1 MDIGHEYE
9 RLRQEKI
16 ARNEAHLAKLGFNK
30 ELKTKKTK
38 KKKTRKTRTPPSD
51 EPRRKNLVR
60 TSRIMINY
68 EEKENGEDDGSSDGG
83 VRVRPTSNLD
93 IGSRVHV
100 DFKGTLYKA
109 TIRKHRVKSDKIEFL
124 IHFDGNKKYNVRWI
138 PVDSIK
144 STDEPSEDGEEDEDN
159 DKDNEDDDDNN
170 DDVGCFSNEVEGGV
184 PCAPHTTWIKRLHNL
199 NQTPSYRR
207 SDAEKYEI
215 QNIMK
220 KLNEMKSR
228 GEIGGK
234 PCGLNISWTFE
245 KNQIGEHR
253 IGRMVGQSM
262 SFIVYPE
269 IICTGD
275 NPSLGEVISGIKQT
289 KNTKI
294 GKDVSIIE
302 VPSDMLEYCG
312 FDQIAQNAKSFI
324 TSRFE
329 IIFGLKNE
337 NGELEMYY
345 FGEKISKG
353 EGRKNITIPKRMFAN
368 SQRTMGKVLSRGR
381 FGLMCFSTNRNKND
395 WERCECDHM
404 NGDPTD
410 DREENV
416 RWLTPA
422 DNKNNYRKK
431 GPVISCRTKLAKLV
445 SV

>member
-1 MDIGHEYE
+1 M
-9 RLRQEKI
+9 
-16 ARNEAHLAKLGFNK
+16 N
-30 ELKTKKTK
+30 
-38 KKKTRKTRTPPSD
+38 
-51 EPRRKNLVR
+51 V
-60 TSRIMINY
+60 
-68 EEKENGEDDGSSDGG
+68 

-93 IGSRVHV
+93 IGTRVNV

-109 TIRKHRVKSDKIEFL
+109 TIHKHRVKSDKQEFL
-124 IHFDGNKKYNVRWI
+124 IHYDGNKKSNVRWI
-138 PVDSIK
+138 PVDCIE
-144 STDEPSEDGEEDEDN
+144 STDEPSEDGKTRDNKDDEVNEDLIYDENNEDDEDDEEDEDD
-159 DKDNEDDDDNN
+159 DKDNEDDDDND

-207 SDAEKYEI
+207 SDAEKNEI
-215 QNIMK
+215 ENLMK

-234 PCGLNISWTFE
+234 PCGLRTSWTFE
-245 KNQIGEHR
+245 KKHIGKHR
-253 IGRMVGQSM
+253 IGRMVGKRNA
-262 SFIVYPE
+262 FKVYPE

-275 NPSLGEVISGIKQT
+275 NPSLGEVISAIKRT
-289 KNTKI
+289 KNTKL

-312 FDQIAQNAKSFI
+312 FDQIVQNAKPFI

-329 IIFGLKNE
+329 IIFGMKNE

-353 EGRKNITIPKRMFAN
+353 EGRKNVTIPKRMFAN
-368 SQRTMGKVLSRGR
+368 SQRTERKSILRGR
-381 FGLMCFSTNRNKND
+381 FGLMCFSSNRNKND

-404 NGDPTD
+404 NGDCTD